1 MARLLRTSDV
11 QRQLQQKGWSL
22 AHSSKDTMVFCD
34 DRDKL
39 LAIPLHPTRPD
50 LVYLGDLTPRIPV
63 LRREFSEAAF
73 EELPLE
79 DVGLDVLMIPGH
91 ASETDIQALLS
102 ALSNLN
108 RVLGGSGL
116 TFQQVE
122 AVTA

>member
-1 MARLLRTSDV
+1 MARVLRTSDV
-11 QRQLQQKGWSL
+11 QRQLQHKGWSL
-22 AHSSKDTMVFCD
+22 AHSSRDTVVFCD

-50 LVYLGDLTPRIPV
+50 LVYLGDLTPRVPV
-63 LRREFSEAAF
+63 LRKEFSEAAF

-79 DVGLDVLMIPGH
+79 GLGLDVMITPGH
-91 ASETDIQALLS
+91 ATEADIQSLLD

-108 RVLGGSGL
+108 RALGGSGL
-116 TFQQVE
+116 TFHNVE